1 MKIQLA
7 SSYGFCF
14 GVKRAIEIAEA
25 HKGSVTYGPLIHNKD
40 EINRLKVGFNIGLA
54 ENINDIQTDDAIV
67 IRTHGIPKDEL
78 AQLNAQEHKVIDATC
93 PYVTTPQN
101 IVQKMSEEGY
111 SIIIFGDAS
120 HPEIKGVVSYA
131 KDLDDAFI
139 VLELEELND
148 LPLKGKVAVVSQ
160 TTKKPEDFAK
170 VVTALMST
178 RKEIRVFNTICNATF
193 ENQDAASELAK
204 EADVMIVIGGKHS
217 SNTKQLHSICM
228 RDCQESYLIENEAEL
243 ESSWFDKKTFCGIS
257 AGASTPDWVVQNV
270 IDKIEKLKK
279 LKKIEKS
286 SCIV

>member
-14 GVKRAIEIAEA
+14 GVKRAIEIAEE
-25 HKGSVTYGPLIHNKD
+25 HRGSVTYGPLIHNKD
-40 EINRLKVGFNIGLA
+40 EINRLKEGFNIGLA
-54 ENINDIQTDDAIV
+54 ERLDDIQTNDAVV

-101 IVQKMSEEGY
+101 IVKQMSEDGY
-111 SIIIFGDAS
+111 SIVIFGDAD

-131 KDLDDAFI
+131 TYPDDAFI
-139 VLELEELND
+139 VLEPEELEEL
-148 LPLKGKVAVVSQ
+148 PLRGKVAVVSQ

-170 VVTALMST
+170 IVTALMLT

-193 ENQDAASELAK
+193 ENQDAAADLAK

-217 SNTKQLHSICM
+217 SNTKQLHSICK
-228 RDCQESYLIENEAEL
+228 RDCENSYLIENCDEL
-243 ESSWFDKKTFCGIS
+243 DASWFEAKKLCGIS

-270 IDKIEKLKK
+270 IDKIQEMVKV
-279 LKKIEKS
+279 EA
-286 SCIV
+286 

>member
-14 GVKRAIEIAEA
+14 GVKRAIEIAEE

-54 ENINDIQTDDAIV
+54 ENISDIQTDGAVV

-78 AQLNAQEHKVIDATC
+78 AALNAQEHKVIDATC

-101 IVQKMSEEGY
+101 IVEKMSEDGY
-111 SIIIFGDAS
+111 SIVIFGDAE

-131 KDLDDAFI
+131 QDLEDAFI
-139 VLELEELND
+139 VLEPEELEV

-170 VVTALMST
+170 IVTALMST

-193 ENQDAASELAK
+193 ENQDAAAELAK
-204 EADVMIVIGGKHS
+204 KADVMVVIGGKHS
-217 SNTKQLHSICM
+217 SNTKQLHSICH
-228 RDCQESYLIENEAEL
+228 RDCESSYLIENEKEL
-243 ESSWFDKKTFCGIS
+243 EESWFEGKALCGIS
-257 AGASTPDWVVQNV
+257 AGASTPDWIVQNV
-270 IDKIEKLKK
+270 ISKIE
-279 LKKIEKS
+279 EMKS
-286 SCIV
+286 VEA